1 MEVLTKLKNAFQSLK
16 KNYINPIGDY
26 LHDYCAN
33 RIIIYLDTEERTR
46 YDFVELIGLPIDVRY
61 IIYISHPVA
70 TYKICGIYFEYYTI
84 VIWCST
90 TVIACAKYF
99 IKAHR
104 D

>member
-1 MEVLTKLKNAFQSLK
+1 MNLLIKLKNAFQSLK

-46 YDFVELIGLPIDVRY
+46 YEIEIIGVPIDEPY
-61 IIYISHPVA
+61 LGYISHTLA
-70 TYKICGIYFEYYTI
+70 AYKICGIYFEYYTI
-84 VIWCST
+84 AMWCCT
-90 TVIACAKYF
+90 KVIAYTIYLTKS
-99 IKAHR
+99 HR